1 MAEAVANGVEVHDE
15 LKRRRASYPVVD
27 GCGRPLAS
35 VLRDSTRERR

>member
-1 MAEAVANGVEVHDE
+1 MAEAAVNGVEVHYE
-15 LKRRRASYPVVD
+15 LKGRRASYPVVG